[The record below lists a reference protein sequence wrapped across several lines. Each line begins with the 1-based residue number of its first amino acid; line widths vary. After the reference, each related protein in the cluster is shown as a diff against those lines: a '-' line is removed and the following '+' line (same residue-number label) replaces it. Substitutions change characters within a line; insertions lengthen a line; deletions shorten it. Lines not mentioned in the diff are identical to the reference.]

1 MYRQGMYYPTGMG
14 AFGCCAGAMGDD
26 VAPPATTQAS
36 TGGSAATWVSGGLLV
51 GLAALMFTIEAK
63 DPLGLKKTTR

>member
-26 VAPPATTQAS
+26 AAPPATSQAS
-36 TGGSAATWVSGGLLV
+36 AGGSGTTWVSGGILV
-51 GLAALMFTIEAK
+51 GLAVLMFTIETK
-63 DPLGLKKTTR
+63 DPLKFKKTA